1 MIFSSMEFVCV
12 FLPAVFLLH
21 CLAPGI
27 RGKNLLLMVA
37 SLLFY
42 AYGEPVYVLLMACSA
57 GFSYLAAHL
66 VAPRA
71 SLDSGVNP
79 GASLDSGVNP
89 GASAG
94 LDSSA
99 SPDKRYR
106 KWLLFA
112 AIALNLSLLAFF
124 KYAAFFLENV
134 NQLMGMELEMPEIS
148 LPVGISFFTFQALSY
163 VFDVYYGRVQVE
175 KNFGRVLLYIAFFP
189 QLVAGPIVKY
199 RDVSQALEGRR
210 LSLGQASAGM
220 RRFICGLGKKV
231 LIANTV
237 GQAADAIF
245 GAPYAEIGTCAAWI
259 GAAAYMLQIYY
270 DFSGY
275 SDMAIGLGQMFGFQF
290 QENFNYPYSASTI
303 KDFWRRWHI
312 SLSSW
317 FREYLY
323 IPLGGNRRGKV
334 RTGFNR
340 LAVFFLTGL
349 WHGANWTFIIWGLYH
364 GLLASLED
372 LLPFVKKIPKAI
384 TWLPTLLAVCVGFV
398 IFRADT
404 ISQGVFFLHQMFAFQ
419 PLAGQD
425 MTLALRQLT
434 PWFLTMAAV
443 GVAGMAPIR
452 PLAGWIKDTIRK
464 GEEEASWKTAPLQ
477 AALNIG
483 SLGILLWC
491 LVRLSAGTYNPFI
504 YFRF

>member
-57 GFSYLAAHL
+57 GFSYLAARL

-163 VFDVYYGRVQVE
+163 VFD
-175 KNFGRVLLYIAFFP
+175 
-189 QLVAGPIVKY
+189 
-199 RDVSQALEGRR
+199 
-210 LSLGQASAGM
+210 
-220 RRFICGLGKKV
+220 
-231 LIANTV
+231 
-237 GQAADAIF
+237 
-245 GAPYAEIGTCAAWI
+245 EIG
-259 GAAAYMLQIYY
+259 
-270 DFSGY
+270 
-275 SDMAIGLGQMFGFQF
+275 
-290 QENFNYPYSASTI
+290 
-303 KDFWRRWHI
+303 
-312 SLSSW
+312 
-317 FREYLY
+317 
-323 IPLGGNRRGKV
+323 
-334 RTGFNR
+334 
-340 LAVFFLTGL
+340 
-349 WHGANWTFIIWGLYH
+349 
-364 GLLASLED
+364 
-372 LLPFVKKIPKAI
+372 
-384 TWLPTLLAVCVGFV
+384 
-398 IFRADT
+398 RAH
-404 ISQGVFFLHQMFAFQ
+404 V
-419 PLAGQD
+419 
-425 MTLALRQLT
+425 
-434 PWFLTMAAV
+434 
-443 GVAGMAPIR
+443 
-452 PLAGWIKDTIRK
+452 
-464 GEEEASWKTAPLQ
+464 
-477 AALNIG
+477 
-483 SLGILLWC
+483 
-491 LVRLSAGTYNPFI
+491 
-504 YFRF
+504 